1 MTATR
6 STLEGI
12 QRRTTCTFGASQKD
26 AASIPDGV
34 FGIFQ

>member
-6 STLEGI
+6 STLEGN
-12 QRRTTCTFGASQKD
+12 QRRNTCTFGASRKD
-26 AASIPDGV
+26 AGSISDGV